1 MVSGGSDQASKILKF
16 GEFLI
21 GALEN
26 YSHYACDNHI
36 TETAFEEVQKI
47 PRVVRA
53 EKAVKLSYSIFKNS
67 ASQRIRLAEIGRQM
81 KRRTVRPR
89 GLFTIKFLTSE
100 DSETAAALS
109 VPFKSSSLFPNAEV
123 TRA

>member
-1 MVSGGSDQASKILKF
+1 MTSPSTSIAKHCESRKKEILDVLARKLGCGGSDRASKILKF

-21 GALEN
+21 GALDN
-26 YSHYACDNHI
+26 YSHYAYDNHI
-36 TETAFEEVQKI
+36 TDTSFEEVQKI

-67 ASQRIRLAEIGRQM
+67 ASQMIRLADIGREM

-89 GLFTIKFLTSE
+89 
-100 DSETAAALS
+100 D
-109 VPFKSSSLFPNAEV
+109 
-123 TRA
+123 